1 MAPLN
6 GPQDHQD
13 ADGIEIGKS
22 VESILSFHES
32 LSSQNTE
39 KHKIFIDDLP
49 AQIDL
54 KTVRKSSPSYFGIDG
69 VPLDEQETW
78 AIPATR
84 GSSKELKPAS
94 RRLEEDYISL
104 ILNLLKSSGIYALA
118 SIASP
123 LVSLILA
130 PFLTHHLA
138 RSDYGALALL
148 NTVISLVAGI
158 TQFGL
163 GSAFFRAYSCDYES
177 KRDRSAVLSTLTIIL
192 SLTSIPVAIIMITTA
207 PWLTSLVFNSPNF
220 SDPVRIAGLV
230 ILLQNLTVPGLAW
243 LRAESRAALYAG
255 LAIVILLVNLGAT
268 IVLVGVLHMGIAGSL
283 IAIAM
288 GYGVALICTL
298 PAILLRA
305 GLSFRLDIS
314 WNLLSFGLPLV
325 LNYVSLW
332 FLQLSDRYLL
342 TRLGS
347 LDQTASYAVAYSL
360 GGVLSTLII
369 TPFILAWPAVMFSV
383 AKREDAARVFQLIFR
398 WYSIVLLFAAYGLA
412 FFCTIALDILF
423 PPTYHSAAPIIPIIA
438 MSIMFFGIYNIILP
452 GVGILR
458 KTWIAA
464 LLMTVAALV
473 NIASNIVLIPHY
485 GSMGAAVSTL
495 IAYGMLALAGY
506 IVNQR
511 IYPIPFEIGLFLVAL
526 LLGIA
531 LYVGSNV
538 AAQNQKMYGAWAISI
553 GALVLY
559 GVCLV
564 LLGKLAARRHK
575 LKN

>member
-1 MAPLN
+1 M
-6 GPQDHQD
+6 
-13 ADGIEIGKS
+13 
-22 VESILSFHES
+22 
-32 LSSQNTE
+32 
-39 KHKIFIDDLP
+39 
-49 AQIDL
+49 
-54 KTVRKSSPSYFGIDG
+54 
-69 VPLDEQETW
+69 
-78 AIPATR
+78 
-84 GSSKELKPAS
+84 
-94 RRLEEDYISL
+94 
-104 ILNLLKSSGIYALA
+104 
-118 SIASP
+118 
-123 LVSLILA
+123 
-130 PFLTHHLA
+130 
-138 RSDYGALALL
+138 
-148 NTVISLVAGI
+148 
-158 TQFGL
+158 
-163 GSAFFRAYSCDYES
+163 
-177 KRDRSAVLSTLTIIL
+177 
-192 SLTSIPVAIIMITTA
+192 TA
-207 PWLTSLVFNSPNF
+207 PWLTSLLFNSPNF
-220 SDPVRIAGLV
+220 SDPVRIAGLI

-255 LAIVILLVNLGAT
+255 LAIVILLVTLGAN

-305 GLSFRLDIS
+305 GLSFRFDIS

-369 TPFILAWPAVMFSV
+369 TPFTLAWPAVMFTI

-398 WYSIVLLFAAYGLA
+398 WYSIVLLFAAFGLS
-412 FFCTIALDILF
+412 FFCTIALNILF

-438 MSIMFFGIYNIILP
+438 MSIMFFGVYNVLLL

-464 LLMTVAALV
+464 LLMTAAALV
-473 NIASNIVLIPHY
+473 NIGANIVLIPHY

-495 IAYGMLALAGY
+495 IGYGMLALAGY

-511 IYPIPFEIGLFLVAL
+511 IYPVPFEIGLFLVAL
-526 LLGIA
+526 LVGTV
-531 LYVGSNV
+531 LYVGGNV
-538 AAQNQKMYGAWAISI
+538 TAQTQKMYGAWAIYI
-553 GALVLY
+553 GAIVLY
-559 GVCLV
+559 GVCLAF
-564 LLGKLAARRHK
+564 LGKLAAWR
-575 LKN
+575 LKDKN